1 MCFLGIVLASRT
13 AIVDYVPYLIGALG
27 AAALVFVAS
36 LFGILT
42 RPEGLLAVLWP
53 ANALLLA
60 AFVRVPTMN
69 TPIGWLAA
77 FGGYMLAD
85 LMTGS
90 DPNKA
95 MWLTFANMAGVAV
108 GLVLI
113 RRLSPEDRN
122 MRRPAAILYLC
133 LTGGA
138 AAISSGLMGIAVA
151 IIVFQSDPAMAFLFW
166 TTTEFANYV
175 VILPFALTA
184 SRWTTMLVM
193 VQGAWNEVQQNWKA
207 AKAGLPILSLL
218 VSMLLVGVIEGP
230 SAIVFP
236 VPALLWCALSYRLNL
251 VALLIMAMSL
261 WMMVELELDL
271 LAHLPEGADPY
282 YGVMSTRMGI
292 AMLALGP
299 LTVASIDRARAALV
313 ERLDHAAKHD
323 FLTGVLTRGALMPL
337 GQEMVDQ
344 AVAHKGRLTIM
355 VMDLDHFKDINDTYG
370 HAAGDRILVE
380 VSRVIQRNLRGSDLF
395 ARLGGEEFAVLVP
408 DIAQVDAQG
417 LAQRIRKAVEEASIA
432 APDDTRIHTTVSIGL
447 LCRDLEKAVSLD
459 SLVNEAD
466 KAMYEAKRAGRNR
479 VMER

>member
-1 MCFLGIVLASRT
+1 MASRT

-27 AAALVFVAS
+27 VATLVFVAS

-69 TPIGWLAA
+69 TPIGWFAA

-95 MWLTFANMAGVAV
+95 MWLTFANMAGVAA

-113 RRLSPEDRN
+113 RRLGPDDRN

-133 LTGGA
+133 LVGGA
-138 AAISSGLMGIAVA
+138 AAITSGLMGILVA
-151 IIVFQSDPAMAFLFW
+151 IIVFQSNPAMAFLFW

-184 SRWTTMLVM
+184 LRWSSMMQVM
-193 VQGAWNEVQQNWKA
+193 QATYDEFQENWKA
-207 AKAGLPILSLL
+207 ARAGLPFFSLI
-218 VSMLLVGVIEGP
+218 VSMILVGVIEGP
-230 SAIVFP
+230 SAIVYP
-236 VPALLWCALSYRLNL
+236 VPALLWCALSYRLHF
-251 VALLIMAMSL
+251 VALLIMLMSM
-261 WMMVELELDL
+261 WMMIELELDL
-271 LAHLPEGADPY
+271 LANLPEGADPY

-299 LTVASIDRARAALV
+299 LTVASTDRARAALV
-313 ERLDHAAKHD
+313 ERLDHAANHD

-337 GQEMVDQ
+337 GQEMVDHV
-344 AVAHKGRLTIM
+344 VAQKGRLTIM

-408 DIAQVDAQG
+408 GIAHVDAQG
-417 LAQRIRKAVEEASIA
+417 LAQRIRKAVETASIA
-432 APDDTRIHTTVSIGL
+432 APDETRIHTTVSIGL
-447 LCRDLEKAVSLD
+447 LCRDLEKPVSLD
-459 SLVNEAD
+459 GLVNEAD
-466 KAMYEAKRAGRNR
+466 KAMYDAKRAGRNR
-479 VMER
+479 VVER